1 MKTLV
6 LPLLLLLSSAQTGLA
21 QSRGLKA
28 VEAEIPIG
36 TERRLALVLGNKE
49 YTNIAPLQNPLND
62 AEDMAKA
69 LEEIGFEVI
78 KATNTDY
85 REMIGAMNRFK
96 ESLTRSDV
104 ALFYYSGH
112 GVSYQS
118 QNYLLPID
126 ADISCLERIAEY
138 GIPLNRILADIAN
151 QKVKNSFV
159 FLDACRNVPNL
170 KVCSSSTRDLA
181 VNSGLVKPGVN
192 PNGSMVVYATNE
204 GSTADDNIGAR
215 NGLFTG
221 ALLNYLTKPNL
232 DIRSILDL
240 TSKDVLEASNG
251 KQRPGRYDEL
261 LGKFYFLT
269 APDAVQADAFVPT
282 QPAVDLEPVL
292 MTRIEGGSFD
302 MGSDNGEL
310 NEQPVR
316 HVKVNSFRMG
326 VYETSVA
333 EFERF
338 VEATSYITDAEKE
351 GYSFVFVKDT
361 HQERDNINWRHGA
374 DGQLQTD
381 KSQPVVHVSHNDA
394 MAYCLWLSR
403 ETKRVYRLPTEAE
416 WEYAAGN
423 GSKHTRFSWGADS
436 LNADGNVA
444 DLTAKKDSVG
454 IQFYNQYTDGYVHTA
469 PVGKFKPNELG
480 LYDMTGNV
488 AEWCS
493 DWYDYGQTDNDNPTG
508 PMNGSDKVIKG
519 GNWRSSPFQ
528 CRVSYREYNLP
539 TFNCNYVGFRVVNQ

>member
-1 MKTLV
+1 MKTTS
-6 LPLLLLLSSAQTGLA
+6 LLLVICWIGTHAVFG

-28 VEAEIPIG
+28 VETEIPIG
-36 TERRLALVLGNKE
+36 TERRLALVIGNKE
-49 YTNIAPLQNPLND
+49 YMNIAPLQNPIND
-62 AEDMAKA
+62 AEDMSKA

-78 KATNTDY
+78 QATDTDY

-112 GVSYQS
+112 GVSYQN
-118 QNYLLPID
+118 QNYLLPVD

-170 KVCSSSTRDLA
+170 KVCSSTTRDLT

-192 PNGSMVVYATNE
+192 PNGSMVVYSTNE
-204 GSTADDNIGAR
+204 GSTADDNINAR

-269 APDAVQADAFVPT
+269 APEAAVAERPPASAPT
-282 QPAVDLEPVL
+282 VDLEPVL

-302 MGSDNGEL
+302 MGSTDGEL

-316 HVKVNSFRMG
+316 QVKVNSFRMG
-326 VYETSVA
+326 VYETTVA

-338 VEATSYITDAEKE
+338 VEATSYITDAEREK
-351 GYSFVFVKDT
+351 YSFVFVGQT

-374 DGQLQTD
+374 DGKLQTD

-423 GSKHTRFSWGADS
+423 GSKHTRYSWGTDS

-493 DWYDYGQTDNDNPTG
+493 DWYDYGQTDTDNPTG
-508 PMNGSDKVIKG
+508 PLNGSDKVIKG
-519 GNWRSSPFQ
+519 GNWRSAPHFS
-528 CRVSYREYNLP
+528 RVSAREYNLP
-539 TFNCNYVGFRVVNQ
+539 AFNCNYVGFRVVN